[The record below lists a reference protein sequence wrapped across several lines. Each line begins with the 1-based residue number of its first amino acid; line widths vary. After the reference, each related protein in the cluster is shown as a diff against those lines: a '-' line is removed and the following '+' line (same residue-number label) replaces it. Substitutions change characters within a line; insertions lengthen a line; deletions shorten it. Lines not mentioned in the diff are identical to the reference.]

1 MLSDAYRDAFLKQ
14 QNERIDKKKTAGK
27 GREPRFVRE
36 SVCQKPAPGFMGEV
50 DVQIRK
56 RKKLID
62 QIESMSDVWKKVENA
77 DFGVTPWELRGERWD
92 KVRPDDE

>member
-14 QNERIDKKKTAGK
+14 QNERIDMKKTAGQ

-50 DVQIRK
+50 DVQIR
-56 RKKLID
+56 
-62 QIESMSDVWKKVENA
+62 
-77 DFGVTPWELRGERWD
+77 RGRN
-92 KVRPDDE
+92 